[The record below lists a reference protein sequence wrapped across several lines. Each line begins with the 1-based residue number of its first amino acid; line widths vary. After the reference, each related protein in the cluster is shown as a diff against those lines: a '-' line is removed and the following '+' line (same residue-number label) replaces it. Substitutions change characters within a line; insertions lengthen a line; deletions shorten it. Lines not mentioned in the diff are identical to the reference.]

1 VQTDAKFEQEKKK
14 MTLAQHDFKSGQM
27 IQIRDGYAIYF
38 SMLQTM
44 VQNYSAP
51 GLEVDCQIIICKQ
64 YDVMRSFEDAQT
76 SLKQY
81 NQSVKLDVI
90 DLTDGNDDAD
100 TTPSGAKRDSAA
112 VTLFCDDRNGSAER
126 KESTD
131 ERSGSG
137 KKKASA
143 EKKQSS
149 ETSAMTTENNN
160 EGVQIN
166 AKTKAA
172 RQRKLRSPKR
182 NGAAW
187 KK

>member
-1 VQTDAKFEQEKKK
+1 MQTDAKFEQEKKK

-100 TTPSGAKRDSAA
+100 TTPSGAKKDTAA
-112 VTLFCDDRNGSAER
+112 LTLFSGDRNR
-126 KESTD
+126 STD

-137 KKKASA
+137 EKKACA

-149 ETSAMTTENNN
+149 KTSAMTTENNN